1 MLIKIEVNWFVK
13 LSIFYNMLIFNYCL
27 INILYVYWDMDLVGY
42 VIKILCKVCF
52 NYIYKLIN
60 FLILFYVIMFM
71 KSKLFRIFNL
81 SDKFYFVLWLLSS

>member
-1 MLIKIEVNWFVK
+1 
-13 LSIFYNMLIFNYCL
+13 
-27 INILYVYWDMDLVGY
+27 MDLVGY
-42 VIKILCKVCF
+42 VIEILCKVCF

-81 SDKFYFVLWLLSS
+81 SDNFYFVL